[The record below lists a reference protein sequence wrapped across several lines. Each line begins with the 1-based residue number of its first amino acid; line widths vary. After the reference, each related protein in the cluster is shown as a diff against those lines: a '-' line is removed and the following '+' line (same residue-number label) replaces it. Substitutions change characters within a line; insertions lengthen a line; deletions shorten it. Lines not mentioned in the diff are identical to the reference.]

1 MKTDNLILGIVN
13 HRYANIHSVKKALNY
28 INCKHIELNKP
39 TDFNDIDAIILPGVG
54 AFDAAMQVLKNSG
67 MANSLIKANLKKTP
81 IFGICLGMQLLFE
94 KSEEGSEKG
103 LGLIEGSVKKIIQ
116 IDDIKIPHMGW
127 NETYYQNKSNI
138 FKKIKNKSF
147 FYYVHSYE
155 CVPLNKDV
163 ITSYTNYGNKICS
176 SIENENIV
184 ATQFHPEKSGSN
196 GIKIYKN
203 FIDGLVK

>member
-1 MKTDNLILGIVN
+1 VKTDNLILGIVN

-28 INCKHIELNKP
+28 INCNHIELNNP
-39 TDFNDIDAIILPGVG
+39 SDFNNIDAIILPGVG

-67 MANSLIKANLKKTP
+67 MANSLIKANLNKTP

-138 FKKIKNKSF
+138 FTKIKNKSF

-176 SIENENIV
+176 SIENENII

>member
-28 INCKHIELNKP
+28 INCNHIELNNP
-39 TDFNDIDAIILPGVG
+39 SDFNDIDAIILPGVG

-67 MANSLIKANLKKTP
+67 MANSLIKANLNKTP

-176 SIENENIV
+176 SIENENII

>member
-28 INCKHIELNKP
+28 INCNHIELNNP
-39 TDFNDIDAIILPGVG
+39 SDFNDIDAIILPGVG

-67 MANSLIKANLKKTP
+67 MANSLIKANLNKTP

-138 FKKIKNKSF
+138 FTKIKNKSF

-176 SIENENIV
+176 SIENENII

>member
-13 HRYANIHSVKKALNY
+13 HRYANIHSVKQSLNY
-28 INCKHIELNKP
+28 INCNHIELNNP
-39 TDFNDIDAIILPGVG
+39 SDFNGIDAIILPGVG
-54 AFDAAMQVLKNSG
+54 AFDAAMQVLNNSG
-67 MANSLIKANLKKTP
+67 MAKSLIKANLNKTP

-94 KSEEGSEKG
+94 ESEEGSEKG
-103 LGLIEGSVKKIIQ
+103 LGLIKGSVKKIIQ

-138 FKKIKNKSF
+138 FTKIKNKSF

-176 SIENENIV
+176 SIENENII

>member
-1 MKTDNLILGIVN
+1 VKTDNLILGIVN

-28 INCKHIELNKP
+28 INCNHIELNNP
-39 TDFNDIDAIILPGVG
+39 SDFNDIDAIILPGVG
-54 AFDAAMQVLKNSG
+54 AFDAAMQVLNNSG
-67 MANSLIKANLKKTP
+67 MAKSLIKANLNKTP

-94 KSEEGSEKG
+94 ESEEGSEKG

-138 FKKIKNKSF
+138 FTKIKNKSF

-176 SIENENIV
+176 SIENENII

>member
-28 INCKHIELNKP
+28 INCNHIELNNP
-39 TDFNDIDAIILPGVG
+39 SDFNDIDAIILPGVG
-54 AFDAAMQVLKNSG
+54 AFDAAMQVLNNSG
-67 MANSLIKANLKKTP
+67 MAKSLIKANLNKTP

-94 KSEEGSEKG
+94 ESEEGSEKG
-103 LGLIEGSVKKIIQ
+103 LGLIKGSVKKIMQ

-138 FKKIKNKSF
+138 FTKIKNKSF

-176 SIENENIV
+176 SIENENII

>member
-1 MKTDNLILGIVN
+1 VKTDNLILGIVN

-28 INCKHIELNKP
+28 INCNHIELNNP
-39 TDFNDIDAIILPGVG
+39 SDFNDIDAIILPGVG

-67 MANSLIKANLKKTP
+67 MANSLIEANLNKTP

-138 FKKIKNKSF
+138 FTKIKNKSF

-176 SIENENIV
+176 SIENENII

>member
-28 INCKHIELNKP
+28 INCNHIELNNP
-39 TDFNDIDAIILPGVG
+39 SDFNNIDAIILPGVG
-54 AFDAAMQVLKNSG
+54 AFDAAMQVLKKSG
-67 MANSLIKANLKKTP
+67 MAKSLIKANLNKTP

-94 KSEEGSEKG
+94 ESEEGSEKG

-138 FKKIKNKSF
+138 FTKIKNKSF

-176 SIENENIV
+176 SIENENII
-184 ATQFHPEKSGSN
+184 ATQFHPEKSGVN

-203 FIDGLVK
+203 FVEGLVK

>member
-1 MKTDNLILGIVN
+1 MKTDNLIIGIVN

-28 INCKHIELNKP
+28 INCKHIELNEP
-39 TDFNDIDAIILPGVG
+39 SDFNDIDAIILPGVG

-67 MANSLIKANLKKTP
+67 MAKSLIEANLNKTP

-94 KSEEGSEKG
+94 ESEEGSEKG

-127 NETYYQNKSNI
+127 NETCYQNKSYI
-138 FKKIKNKSF
+138 FKNIKNESF

-155 CVPLNKDV
+155 CIPLHKNV

-176 SIENENIV
+176 SIENENII
-184 ATQFHPEKSGSN
+184 ATQFHPEKSGAN
-196 GIKIYKN
+196 GIKLYKN
-203 FIDGLVK
+203 FIDRLAK

>member
-1 MKTDNLILGIVN
+1 VKTDNLILGIVN

-28 INCKHIELNKP
+28 INCNHIELNNP
-39 TDFNDIDAIILPGVG
+39 SDFNNIDAIILPGVG

-67 MANSLIKANLKKTP
+67 MANSLIKANLNKTP

-103 LGLIEGSVKKIIQ
+103 LGLIEGTVKKIIQ

-138 FKKIKNKSF
+138 FTKIKNKSF

-176 SIENENIV
+176 SIENENII

>member
-28 INCKHIELNKP
+28 INCDHIELNNP
-39 TDFNDIDAIILPGVG
+39 SDFDDIDAIILPGVG
-54 AFDAAMQVLKNSG
+54 AFDAAMQVLKKSG
-67 MANSLIKANLKKTP
+67 MANSLIKANLNKTP

-94 KSEEGSEKG
+94 ESEEGSEKG
-103 LGLIEGSVKKIIQ
+103 LGLIKGSVKKIMQ

-138 FKKIKNKSF
+138 FTKIKNKSF

>member
-28 INCKHIELNKP
+28 INCNHIELNNP
-39 TDFNDIDAIILPGVG
+39 FDFNDIDAIILPGVG
-54 AFDAAMQVLKNSG
+54 AFDAAMQVLNNSG
-67 MANSLIKANLKKTP
+67 MAKSLIKANLNKTP

-94 KSEEGSEKG
+94 ESEEGSEKG
-103 LGLIEGSVKKIIQ
+103 LGLIKGSVKKIIQ

-138 FKKIKNKSF
+138 FKNIKNKSF

-155 CVPLNKDV
+155 CVPLNKDA

>member
-28 INCKHIELNKP
+28 INCNHIELNNP
-39 TDFNDIDAIILPGVG
+39 SDFNDIDAIILPGVG

-67 MANSLIKANLKKTP
+67 MANSLIKANLNKTP

-116 IDDIKIPHMGW
+116 FDDIKIPHMGW

-155 CVPLNKDV
+155 CVPLNKDI

-176 SIENENIV
+176 SIENENII

>member
-1 MKTDNLILGIVN
+1 VKTDNLILGIVN

-28 INCKHIELNKP
+28 INCNHIELNNP
-39 TDFNDIDAIILPGVG
+39 SDFNNIDAIILPGVG
-54 AFDAAMQVLKNSG
+54 AFDAAMQVLKKSG
-67 MANSLIKANLKKTP
+67 MAKSLIKANLNKTP

-94 KSEEGSEKG
+94 ESEEGSEKG
-103 LGLIEGSVKKIIQ
+103 LGLIKGSVKKIIQ

-138 FKKIKNKSF
+138 FTKIKNKSF

-176 SIENENIV
+176 SIENENII

>member
-28 INCKHIELNKP
+28 INCNHIELNNP
-39 TDFNDIDAIILPGVG
+39 SDFNNIDAIILPGVG
-54 AFDAAMQVLKNSG
+54 AFDAAMQVLKKSG
-67 MANSLIKANLKKTP
+67 MANSLIKANLNKTP

-138 FKKIKNKSF
+138 FTKIKNKSF

>member
-28 INCKHIELNKP
+28 INCNHIELNNP
-39 TDFNDIDAIILPGVG
+39 SDFNDIDAIILPGVG
-54 AFDAAMQVLKNSG
+54 AFDAAMQVLKKSG
-67 MANSLIKANLKKTP
+67 MAKSLIKANLNKTP

-94 KSEEGSEKG
+94 ESEEGSEKG
-103 LGLIEGSVKKIIQ
+103 LGLIKGSVKKIIQ

-138 FKKIKNKSF
+138 FTKIKNKSF

-176 SIENENIV
+176 SIENENII

>member
-28 INCKHIELNKP
+28 INCNHIELNNP
-39 TDFNDIDAIILPGVG
+39 SDFNNIDAIILPGVG
-54 AFDAAMQVLKNSG
+54 AFDAAMQVLKKSG
-67 MANSLIKANLKKTP
+67 MANSLIKANLNKTP

-138 FKKIKNKSF
+138 FTKIKNKSF

-176 SIENENIV
+176 SIENENII

>member
-1 MKTDNLILGIVN
+1 VKTDNLILGIVN

-28 INCKHIELNKP
+28 INCNHIELNNP
-39 TDFNDIDAIILPGVG
+39 SDFNDIDAIILPGVG

-67 MANSLIKANLKKTP
+67 MANSLIKANLNKTP

-155 CVPLNKDV
+155 CVPLNKDI

-176 SIENENIV
+176 SIENENII

>member
-28 INCKHIELNKP
+28 INCNHIELNNP
-39 TDFNDIDAIILPGVG
+39 SDFNNIDAIILPGVG

-67 MANSLIKANLKKTP
+67 MANSLIKANLNKTP

-138 FKKIKNKSF
+138 FTKIKNKSF

-176 SIENENIV
+176 SIENENII

>member
-28 INCKHIELNKP
+28 INCNHIELNNP
-39 TDFNDIDAIILPGVG
+39 SDFNDIDAIILPGVG

-67 MANSLIKANLKKTP
+67 MANSLIKANLNKTP

-155 CVPLNKDV
+155 CVPLNKDI

-176 SIENENIV
+176 SIENENII

>member
-28 INCKHIELNKP
+28 INCNHIELNNP
-39 TDFNDIDAIILPGVG
+39 SDFNDIDAIILPGVG
-54 AFDAAMQVLKNSG
+54 AFDAAMQVLNNSG
-67 MANSLIKANLKKTP
+67 MAKSLIKANLNKTP

-94 KSEEGSEKG
+94 ESEEGSEKG
-103 LGLIEGSVKKIIQ
+103 LGLIKGSVKKIIQ

-138 FKKIKNKSF
+138 FTKIKNKSF

-176 SIENENIV
+176 SIENENII